1 MYAAPI
7 ISGEDRVSELYSWAT
22 FTRGAGANASLP
34 RISLYDNT
42 FGSSTLTRQPS
53 KALEK
58 YQTMRER
65 KTTKDMAGLSV
76 RELRD
81 KLNAE
86 NKAY

>member
-1 MYAAPI
+1 MYGAPI
-7 ISGEDRVSELYSWAT
+7 ISGEDRVSEPYSWAT

-34 RISLYDNT
+34 RISLYDT